1 MSENGE
7 CVEVTYTEHD
17 IATARLFAEKLISKQ
32 AEAGKWLLGS
42 LLIVNGGAL
51 VALFSNE
58 AVGPVML
65 KAASTYFV
73 FGIVMSFVA
82 GSGSYIFNDVVAN
95 QYLSKVGIK
104 VTVLDE
110 SSSLSDEKVLGS
122 IASLAILIGA
132 LGSLGAF
139 IGGAVAASNAAY
151 SEATSAADQ
160 ATSAADNALNAAN
173 AAMSAAMD
181 MANNMANSHD

>member
-1 MSENGE
+1 MSQNDDST
-7 CVEVTYTEHD
+7 EVAYTEHD

-32 AEAGKWLLGS
+32 AEAGKWLLSS

-58 AVGPVML
+58 TVGPAML

-73 FGIVMSFVA
+73 AGIVMSFVA
-82 GSGSYIFNDVVAN
+82 GTGSYFFNDAVAF

-104 VTVLDE
+104 VTALE
-110 SSSLSDEKVLGS
+110 EASPLSDGKVIGR
-122 IASLAILIGA
+122 IASVAILIGA
-132 LGSLGAF
+132 LSSLGAF

-151 SEATSAADQ
+151 SDATLAADK
-160 ATSAADNALNAAN
+160 AAAAADDAMNAAN
-173 AAMSAAMD
+173 AAMNAAMD
-181 MANNMANSHD
+181 LANNVANAH